1 MSYIIA
7 IETAIP
13 KYCHQQKDI
22 ARFFID
28 GTEDETI
35 KRKLKYVSDKSGIEA
50 RYSVINDFSSTE
62 NNNTLF
68 ANKTTIPSLEKRMAV
83 YQSEALLLALQAIN
97 KIQNISNLKSSIT
110 HIITV
115 TCTGLFAPGLDIE
128 IMLAMQLSS
137 SVARHSI
144 NFMGCNAAILAL
156 KQAKAICDSTANAT
170 VLIVCVE
177 LCTIHFQHNNA
188 DDNILA
194 NILFGDGAAATLVSS
209 NVSEQI
215 DFPVLKINSFHS
227 LIIPKGF
234 NDMAWQL
241 SSTGFLMNLTS
252 YVSELINSN
261 MNEFFRTI
269 KLDKSTIDY
278 WAIHPGGKKIV
289 DDFAVTL
296 QLQPQQLQASY
307 DVLKQ
312 CGNMSSPTILF
323 VLKQLIDNTVNSKTN
338 ETIFAAAFGPGI
350 TLETMHLK
358 YV

>member
-1 MSYIIA
+1 
-7 IETAIP
+7 
-13 KYCHQQKDI
+13 
-22 ARFFID
+22 
-28 GTEDETI
+28 
-35 KRKLKYVSDKSGIEA
+35 
-50 RYSVINDFSSTE
+50 
-62 NNNTLF
+62 
-68 ANKTTIPSLEKRMAV
+68 
-83 YQSEALLLALQAIN
+83 
-97 KIQNISNLKSSIT
+97 
-110 HIITV
+110 
-115 TCTGLFAPGLDIE
+115 
-128 IMLAMQLSS
+128 
-137 SVARHSI
+137 
-144 NFMGCNAAILAL
+144 
-156 KQAKAICDSTANAT
+156 
-170 VLIVCVE
+170 
-177 LCTIHFQHNNA
+177 
-188 DDNILA
+188 
-194 NILFGDGAAATLVSS
+194 
-209 NVSEQI
+209 
-215 DFPVLKINSFHS
+215 
-227 LIIPKGF
+227 
-234 NDMAWQL
+234 MAWQL

-350 TLETMHLK
+350 TLETMQLK